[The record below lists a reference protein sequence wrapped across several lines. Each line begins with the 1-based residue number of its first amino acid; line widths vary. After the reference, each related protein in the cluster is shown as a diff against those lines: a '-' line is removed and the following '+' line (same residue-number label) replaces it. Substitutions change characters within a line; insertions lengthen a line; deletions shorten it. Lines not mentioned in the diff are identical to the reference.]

1 MVTLTSTKQTG
12 HEINPVGRKGKA
24 DEWVTCLRD
33 RSSSDKIAMSKT
45 IEVMSEII
53 RNPKPSFRKAV
64 QQPQKAQKHRYERR
78 KVKEIIRVNDW
89 DGEG

>member
-1 MVTLTSTKQTG
+1 MKPTQSAEKVKLMDGLS
-12 HEINPVGRKGKA
+12 
-24 DEWVTCLRD
+24 CLRD
-33 RSSSDKIAMSKT
+33 RSSSDRIAMSKT